1 VLVGHICTAALH
13 ELLQELLPACSC
25 LRDGC
30 TGLHRFQVRS
40 TLLSCRQTNLTC
52 STAFALLQDGSV
64 DNLSD
69 HDSYVEDMMLQG
81 EPSHAD
87 VGAELAAEH
96 GGAGA
101 GAAPAELE
109 GKPAAAQPQ
118 PLALLPP
125 LVAGP
130 AAAVA
135 AAAHGAYCAASQ
147 TLHAL
152 AASMH
157 AYLVGHI
164 MPAGAD
170 VARRVVRG
178 MAEIVE
184 SLRVGW
190 WPLGWMFKLCFT
202 WAHTWGLGAV
212 WCYNLPWLLLPRIAW
227 LADTYLPRC

>member
-1 VLVGHICTAALH
+1 MGC
-13 ELLQELLPACSC
+13 LQVRPFAGLPAI
-25 LRDGC
+25 
-30 TGLHRFQVRS
+30 QS
-40 TLLSCRQTNLTC
+40 TFFVI
-52 STAFALLQDGSV
+52 AFALMQDGSV
-64 DNLSD
+64 DTLSD
-69 HDSYVEDMMLQG
+69 HDSYVEDMMLQA

-87 VGAELAAEH
+87 VGAEHAAEP
-96 GGAGA
+96 GGLGA
-101 GAAPAELE
+101 DVAPAELD
-109 GKPAAAQPQ
+109 GKPAAQPQ

-135 AAAHGAYCAASQ
+135 AAAHGAYCAASH

-152 AASMH
+152 AASVH

-184 SLRVGW
+184 SLRVGHR
-190 WPLGWMFKLCFT
+190 LHG
-202 WAHTWGLGAV
+202 
-212 WCYNLPWLLLPRIAW
+212 
-227 LADTYLPRC
+227 